1 MFKKLYDW
9 FKNSIIDIILYGGE
23 HKRLRAFLKD
33 FMETKNDRVRFYTSM
48 ELIPENDQKFILN
61 LPYQDMFFIVCKI
74 YISIT
79 NHSDSLCDMSICP
92 HCIHHSFKCSQCS
105 YALNNGTCG
114 STKTGRYQRILSRL
128 RTRGICGICSIPHLT
143 EDIRDLFEKHN
154 IKDLVRGEKE

>member
-33 FMETKNDRVRFYTSM
+33 FMETKNDRVRFYTDM
-48 ELIPENDQKFILN
+48 ELIPENDQKFILC
-61 LPYQDMFFIVCKI
+61 LPYWAMFEIACKI
-74 YISIT
+74 YIYIT
-79 NHSDSLCDMSICP
+79 DYPDSLCDIEICP
-92 HCIHHSFKCSQCS
+92 HCIHHSLKCNQCS
-105 YALNNGTCG
+105 YALNNGICV
-114 STKTGRYQRILSRL
+114 STKTGRYQRILSCLKTRDI
-128 RTRGICGICSIPHLT
+128 RGILHIPRIS